1 MLLLRVYL
9 KFHSNSSYAFY
20 YQSMSEKALK
30 VSVHVIAWL
39 VFFTLPFVLF
49 PKMNIR
55 LDILIMGMLPNVVLV
70 AYFYTNL
77 HVFVPRFLLKNKK
90 LIFIVIT
97 VSSAIFISLLLP
109 HPDMKH
115 HINGQIRSEHFNTFR
130 NQDMP
135 PRPKFFL
142 PFVSISFFLL
152 VFILSTGIKL
162 LEELFDARQKKQL
175 AETAK
180 SKAELA
186 ALKAQINPH
195 FLFNTLNGI
204 YSLSIEQ
211 SPKTSD
217 AIMRLSGMMRY
228 ILTESESEYVP
239 LSVEIDYLK
248 QYIELQELRL
258 TDKTNVAITIDGN
271 FTGLNIAPLLLEP
284 FVENAFK
291 YGISTSDTSTIE
303 ININSKNSKILFS
316 IQNRSFTIG
325 VDTSKMGIQNVR
337 QRLQLLY
344 PNKHQLIITELN
356 GFYNVELEINTL

>member
-1 MLLLRVYL
+1 M
-9 KFHSNSSYAFY
+9 N
-20 YQSMSEKALK
+20 EKVLK

-39 VFFTLPFVLF
+39 VFFTLPFVLL
-49 PKMNIR
+49 PKMSIR
-55 LDILIMGMLPNVVLV
+55 LDMLVMGLLPNLVLIV
-70 AYFYTNL
+70 YFYTNL
-77 HVFVPRFLLKNKK
+77 HIFVPRFLLKNKR
-90 LIFIVIT
+90 LVFIIIT
-97 VSSAIFISLLLP
+97 IISAILISLLLP

-115 HINGQIRSEHFNTFR
+115 HIDGQMRPEHFEKFN
-130 NQDMP
+130 NNEMP

-142 PFVSISFFLL
+142 PFVSISLFLL

-186 ALKAQINPH
+186 TLKAQINPH

-204 YSLSIEQ
+204 YSLSIEN

-228 ILTESESEYVP
+228 ILTESESEFVP
-239 LSVEIDYLK
+239 LSVELDYLK

-258 TDKTNVAITIDGN
+258 TDKTKVLISFEGD
-271 FTGLNIAPLLLEP
+271 FTDLTIAPLLLEP

-291 YGISTSDTSTIE
+291 YGVSTSETSVIE
-303 ININSKNSKILFS
+303 ININIDNSKILFS
-316 IQNRSFTIG
+316 VKNRSFSNG

-344 PNKHQLIITELN
+344 PQKHQLSITQLD